1 MPNDYDSL
9 ASGQDSLQQLN
20 PGLYNRIKPH
30 IEEIVKE
37 LNNQELTDDMID
49 AAVDEIMRAMD
60 GSNEN
65 VSNEIAIPAVS
76 YMYPRGNMRYRQN
89 YWRPNRRWRRYGR
102 GMSTEDL
109 IRLLLLRE
117 MGYFWV

>member
-1 MPNDYDSL
+1 MPNDYDPL

-30 IEEIVKE
+30 IDEIVKE

-60 GSNEN
+60 ESNDN
-65 VSNEIAIPAVS
+65 MSNEIAVPAVN

-109 IRLLLLRE
+109 TRLLLLRE
-117 MGYFWV
+117 MGYFWF